1 MSKHTVTPG
10 TEVDID
16 VAFAQAAQET
26 EHEEMAEVNSD
37 NPSVDDFLK
46 NLPNPASILKFK
58 ISGTTFTFEL
68 PETSFEGLIQMNEEA
83 GAFAEVFKDGGSRTI
98 GDFKK
103 YKVSED
109 LAREISLMSQCAVSP
124 AWKPLDYMRL
134 SKESGLIFGQI
145 RRIFSDWYTDSLS
158 YDIGTEIVSAKK
170 D

>member
-1 MSKHTVTPG
+1 MSKTLKPG

-26 EHEEMAEVNSD
+26 EQEEMAEASANTSI
-37 NPSVDDFLK
+37 DDFLK
-46 NLPNPASILKFK
+46 NLPNPSSTLKFK
-58 ISGTTFTFEL
+58 IANAKFEFSL
-68 PETSFEGLIQMNEEA
+68 PESSFEGLIQMNEEA
-83 GAFAEVFKDGGSRTI
+83 AVFAEVFKDNGSRTI

-109 LAREISLMSQCAVSP
+109 LAREISLIVQCSVSP
-124 AWKPLDYMRL
+124 KWSNLDYMRL
-134 SKESGLIFGQI
+134 AREQGLIFGQI
-145 RRIFSDWYTDSLS
+145 RRLFSDWYSDSLS